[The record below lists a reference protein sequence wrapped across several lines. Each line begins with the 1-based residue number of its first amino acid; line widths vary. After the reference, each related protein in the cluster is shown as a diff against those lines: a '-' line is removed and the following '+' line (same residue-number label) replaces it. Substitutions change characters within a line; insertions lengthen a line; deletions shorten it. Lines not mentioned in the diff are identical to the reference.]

1 LAESMSRYLI
11 RRIDD
16 SAQITLHGGTE
27 LTAVEGL
34 EHLERITWRRRGG
47 STETHAIKHVFMMTG
62 AVPHTQWLAGCVV
75 LDDRGFV
82 KTGSALAAAEIAGA
96 HWPLPR
102 TPDLLETSIPGVF
115 AAGDVRSGSI
125 KRVASAVGE
134 GSICVSFV
142 HRALAE
148 RAALQSAAPV

>member
-1 LAESMSRYLI
+1 
-11 RRIDD
+11 
-16 SAQITLHGGTE
+16 
-27 LTAVEGL
+27 
-34 EHLERITWRRRGG
+34 
-47 STETHAIKHVFMMTG
+47 MMTG
-62 AVPHTQWLAGCVV
+62 ALPHTQWLAGCVV

-82 KTGSALAAAEIAGA
+82 KTGSALSAAEIADA
-96 HWPLPR
+96 RRPLPR

-115 AAGDVRSGSI
+115 AAGDVRAGSI

-148 RAALQSAAPV
+148 RAALQSAAPA